1 MNWLT
6 NFIRPRIRSIVG
18 EQKDVPDNLWQ
29 KCESCD
35 GMLFHKELKA
45 NLNVCYH
52 CGHHLAIE
60 VKERRRATIA
70 ADENAL
76 VSCAEYVTLQWAKSI
91 EIVEGLFGAH
101 ELVRDV
107 QPRSTRVSSPGR
119 SVFRRQ
125 IFRAA
130 LRSSRR

>member
-52 CGHHLAIE
+52 CGHHLALD
-60 VKERRRATIA
+60 VKER
-70 ADENAL
+70 L
-76 VSCAEYVTLQWAKSI
+76 TLLFDDGVFERVFQ
-91 EIVEGLFGAH
+91 ERVDFGARVAAQQRFADRIADVAEAGGVELPACERQDFFVQRITH
-101 ELVRDV
+101 ELL
-107 QPRSTRVSSPGR
+107 QEPWE
-119 SVFRRQ
+119 
-125 IFRAA
+125 AA
-130 LRSSRR
+130 A